1 MQKKSFSE
9 EEFRSIS
16 EKVIPV
22 LDELR
27 KIAADNG
34 VEDCLRIYIDKEFAS
49 VEGSGLK
56 GWEIHNY
63 SGEYEMKYERR
74 VPFKKT
80 EDGENNQ

>member
-34 VEDCLRIYIDKEFAS
+34 VEDCLRIYIGKEFAS
-49 VEGSGLK
+49 VEGSGLN
-56 GWEIHNY
+56 GWEICNY
-63 SGEYEMKYERR
+63 GGKYEMKYELR
-74 VPFKKT
+74 VPFEKSK
-80 EDGENNQ
+80 DN